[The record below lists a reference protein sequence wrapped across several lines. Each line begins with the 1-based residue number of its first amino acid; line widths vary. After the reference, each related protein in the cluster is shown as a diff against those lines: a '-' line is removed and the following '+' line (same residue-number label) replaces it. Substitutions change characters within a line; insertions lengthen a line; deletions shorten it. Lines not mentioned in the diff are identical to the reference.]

1 MARTDAPANP
11 TDAAICGQLAAG
23 LLSTRDL
30 ATRLGIPE
38 RTVRHRLYRLR
49 QAGTVVSGSDGL
61 HHLAAPVPAASLAG
75 PLPARA
81 APAGDLAAPV
91 PAAGIA
97 GGLPARAAPVPAAP
111 VAGPLPPRDAT
122 AMPRDATAMPRA
134 ASVKAPDHPV
144 GDGAS
149 PRQGRGWGSVAVRAA
164 GVVGLVVAAGIAV
177 GVAIHR
183 VAPPPPASQARPRPL
198 GFGYP
203 GDPWGG
209 RPW

>member
-11 TDAAICGQLAAG
+11 TDAAICGLLAAG
-23 LLSTRDL
+23 PLPTRDL

-49 QAGTVVSGSDGL
+49 QAGVVVSGPDGL
-61 HHLAAPVPAASLAG
+61 HHLAAPVPGATVAGPVHLAAS
-75 PLPARA
+75 
-81 APAGDLAAPV
+81 AGDLAAPV

-97 GGLPARAAPVPAAP
+97 GGLLARDTTATAAGI
-111 VAGPLPPRDAT
+111 AGPLPPGDGT
-122 AMPRDATAMPRA
+122 AVDLA
-134 ASVKAPDHPV
+134 APVVAPDHPDH
-144 GDGAS
+144 DGVS
-149 PRQGRGWGSVAVRAA
+149 PRQGRDWRTAA
-164 GVVGLVVAAGIAV
+164 AVVGLVVAAGIAV
-177 GVAIHR
+177 VVANHR
-183 VAPPPPASQARPRPL
+183 VAPPSPPPLSPAPARPL